1 VISQSILIL
10 FAITQVLMNSILM
23 ALAIVLF
30 MNGG

>member
-1 VISQSILIL
+1 VIRQSILIL